1 MSMQTIFVISDEAS
15 ALSELC
21 AGAGAVAA
29 RVTAILFGSE
39 AEAAGAAGC
48 GADRLLY
55 CQPSNGAVPEDYAAA
70 VAQEVKKEASALVI
84 VNNTIRGR
92 CLAGKLGV
100 LLDTAV
106 LTGVN
111 ALERSGEELV
121 CCRMVYGGMAQRSEV
136 FTKPYGVLTVG
147 GGVFEAAAEPA
158 QAAVAP
164 FEGLPQGGLKRI
176 ACTPKKEGG
185 VDLVAA
191 KRIVDVG
198 RGLAQEA
205 DLELCRKLAAALGAE
220 VGCSRPVAENNKWL
234 PKSNYMGITGVQV
247 KPELIVALGVSGQ
260 IQHIGG
266 INKSRVIV
274 AVNKDKSAPIFK
286 NADFGVVGDLYKVV
300 PALIEKLS

>member
-29 RVTAILFGSE
+29 RITAILFGSE

-55 CQPSNGAVPEDYAAA
+55 CQPSDGAVPEDYAAA
-70 VAQEVKKEASALVI
+70 VAPRGGKRQASALVI

-106 LTGVN
+106 LTSVN

-121 CCRMVYGGMAQRSEV
+121 CCRMVYGGIAQRSEV

-164 FEGLPQGGLKRI
+164 FEGS
-176 ACTPKKEGG
+176 PK
-185 VDLVAA
+185 AA
-191 KRIVDVG
+191 
-198 RGLAQEA
+198 
-205 DLELCRKLAAALGAE
+205 
-220 VGCSRPVAENNKWL
+220 
-234 PKSNYMGITGVQV
+234 
-247 KPELIVALGVSGQ
+247 
-260 IQHIGG
+260 
-266 INKSRVIV
+266 
-274 AVNKDKSAPIFK
+274 
-286 NADFGVVGDLYKVV
+286 
-300 PALIEKLS
+300 

>member
-55 CQPSNGAVPEDYAAA
+55 CQPSDGAVPEDYAAA

-266 INKSRVIV
+266 INKSRGSV
-274 AVNKDKSAPIFK
+274 AVSKAKSAPLFK

>member
-1 MSMQTIFVISDEAS
+1 MSMQTIFVMSDEAS

-106 LTGVN
+106 LTSVN

-121 CCRMVYGGMAQRSEV
+121 CCRMVYGGIAQRSEV

>member
-55 CQPSNGAVPEDYAAA
+55 CQPSDGAVPEDYAAA

-106 LTGVN
+106 LTSVN

-121 CCRMVYGGMAQRSEV
+121 CCRMVYGGIAQRSEV

-164 FEGLPQGGLKRI
+164 FEGLPK
-176 ACTPKKEGG
+176 
-185 VDLVAA
+185 AA
-191 KRIVDVG
+191 
-198 RGLAQEA
+198 
-205 DLELCRKLAAALGAE
+205 
-220 VGCSRPVAENNKWL
+220 
-234 PKSNYMGITGVQV
+234 
-247 KPELIVALGVSGQ
+247 
-260 IQHIGG
+260 
-266 INKSRVIV
+266 
-274 AVNKDKSAPIFK
+274 
-286 NADFGVVGDLYKVV
+286 
-300 PALIEKLS
+300 

>member
-1 MSMQTIFVISDEAS
+1 MSMQTIFVMSDEAS
-15 ALSELC
+15 APSELC

-55 CQPSNGAVPEDYAAA
+55 CQPSDGAVPEDYAAA

>member
-1 MSMQTIFVISDEAS
+1 MQTIFVMSDEAS

-55 CQPSNGAVPEDYAAA
+55 CQPSDGAVPEDYAAA

-106 LTGVN
+106 LTSVN

>member
-1 MSMQTIFVISDEAS
+1 MSMQTIFVMSYEAS

-55 CQPSNGAVPEDYAAA
+55 CQPSDGAVPEDYAAA

-106 LTGVN
+106 LTSVN

-121 CCRMVYGGMAQRSEV
+121 CCRMVYGGIAQRSEV

>member
-1 MSMQTIFVISDEAS
+1 MSMQTIFVMSDEAS

-29 RVTAILFGSE
+29 RVSAILFGSE

-48 GADRLLY
+48 GADLLLY
-55 CQPSNGAVPEDYAAA
+55 CQPSDGAVPEDYAAA

-106 LTGVN
+106 LTSVN

-121 CCRMVYGGMAQRSEV
+121 CCRMVYGGIAQRSEV

-164 FEGLPQGGLKRI
+164 FEGLPQGGWNRI

>member
-1 MSMQTIFVISDEAS
+1 MSMQTIFVMSDEAS

-55 CQPSNGAVPEDYAAA
+55 CQPSDGAVPEDYAAA
-70 VAQEVKKEASALVI
+70 VAQEVIKEDSALVI
-84 VNNTIRGR
+84 VNNPIRGR

-106 LTGVN
+106 LTSVN

>member
-1 MSMQTIFVISDEAS
+1 MSMQTIFVMSDEAS

-55 CQPSNGAVPEDYAAA
+55 CQPSDGAVPEDYAAA
-70 VAQEVKKEASALVI
+70 VAQEVTKEASALVI

-106 LTGVN
+106 LTSVN

-121 CCRMVYGGMAQRSEV
+121 CCRMVYGGIAQRSEV

>member
-1 MSMQTIFVISDEAS
+1 MSIHTIFVMSDEAS

-55 CQPSNGAVPEDYAAA
+55 CQPSDGAVPEDYAAA

>member
-55 CQPSNGAVPEDYAAA
+55 CQPSDGAVPENYAAA

>member
-55 CQPSNGAVPEDYAAA
+55 CQPSDGAVPEDYAAA

-136 FTKPYGVLTVG
+136 FTKPYGVRTVG

>member
-1 MSMQTIFVISDEAS
+1 MSMQTIFVMIDEAS

-55 CQPSNGAVPEDYAAA
+55 CQPSDGAVPEDYAAA

-106 LTGVN
+106 LTSVN

>member
-1 MSMQTIFVISDEAS
+1 MSMQTIFVMSDEAA

-55 CQPSNGAVPEDYAAA
+55 CQPSDGAVPEDYAAA

-234 PKSNYMGITGVQV
+234 PKSHYMGLTGVQV

>member
-1 MSMQTIFVISDEAS
+1 M
-15 ALSELC
+15 
-21 AGAGAVAA
+21 
-29 RVTAILFGSE
+29 FGSE

-55 CQPSNGAVPEDYAAA
+55 CQPSDGAVPEDYAAA

-106 LTGVN
+106 LTSVN

-121 CCRMVYGGMAQRSEV
+121 CCRMVYGGIAQRSEV

>member
-1 MSMQTIFVISDEAS
+1 MSMQTIFVMSDEAC

-55 CQPSNGAVPEDYAAA
+55 CQPSDGAVPEDYAAA

-106 LTGVN
+106 LTSVN

-121 CCRMVYGGMAQRSEV
+121 CCRMVYGGIAQRSEV

>member
-1 MSMQTIFVISDEAS
+1 MSMQTIFVMSDEAS

-55 CQPSNGAVPEDYAAA
+55 CQPSDGAVPEDYAAA

-92 CLAGKLGV
+92 CLAGKLGG

>member
-1 MSMQTIFVISDEAS
+1 MSMQTIFVMSDEAS

-55 CQPSNGAVPEDYAAA
+55 CQPSDGAVPEDYAAA
-70 VAQEVKKEASALVI
+70 GAQEVKKEASALVI

>member
-1 MSMQTIFVISDEAS
+1 MQTIFVMSDEAS

-55 CQPSNGAVPEDYAAA
+55 CQPSDGAVPEDYAAA

-106 LTGVN
+106 LTSVN

-121 CCRMVYGGMAQRSEV
+121 CCRMVYGGIAQRSEV

>member
-1 MSMQTIFVISDEAS
+1 MSMQTIFVMSDEAS

-55 CQPSNGAVPEDYAAA
+55 CQPSDGAVPEDYAAA
-70 VAQEVKKEASALVI
+70 VAQEVKKETSALVI

-106 LTGVN
+106 LTSVN

-121 CCRMVYGGMAQRSEV
+121 CCRMVYGGIAQRSEV

>member
-1 MSMQTIFVISDEAS
+1 MSMQTIFVMSDEAS

-55 CQPSNGAVPEDYAAA
+55 CQPSDGAVPEDYAAA

-106 LTGVN
+106 LTSVN

-121 CCRMVYGGMAQRSEV
+121 CCCMVYGGIAQRSEV

>member
-1 MSMQTIFVISDEAS
+1 MSMQTIFVMSDEAS

-48 GADRLLY
+48 GADLLLY
-55 CQPSNGAVPEDYAAA
+55 CQPSDGAVPEDYAAA

-106 LTGVN
+106 LTSVN

-121 CCRMVYGGMAQRSEV
+121 CCRMVYGGIAQRSEV

>member
-1 MSMQTIFVISDEAS
+1 MSMQAIFVMSDEAS

-55 CQPSNGAVPEDYAAA
+55 CQPSDGAVPEDYAAA

>member
-1 MSMQTIFVISDEAS
+1 MSMQTIFVMSDEAS

>member
-29 RVTAILFGSE
+29 RITAILFGSE

-55 CQPSNGAVPEDYAAA
+55 CQPSDGAVPEDYAAA

>member
-1 MSMQTIFVISDEAS
+1 MSMQTIFVMSDEAS

-55 CQPSNGAVPEDYAAA
+55 CQPSDGAVPEDYAAA

-106 LTGVN
+106 LTSVN

-121 CCRMVYGGMAQRSEV
+121 CCRMVYGGIAQRSEV

-234 PKSNYMGITGVQV
+234 PKSNYMGITGVQG

>member
-1 MSMQTIFVISDEAS
+1 MSMQTIFVMSDEAS

-48 GADRLLY
+48 GAERLLY
-55 CQPSNGAVPEDYAAA
+55 CQPSDGAVPEDYAAA

-121 CCRMVYGGMAQRSEV
+121 CCRMVYGGIAQRSEV

>member
-1 MSMQTIFVISDEAS
+1 MSMQTIFVMSDEAS

-55 CQPSNGAVPEDYAAA
+55 CQPSDGAVPEDYAAA

-106 LTGVN
+106 LTSVN

-121 CCRMVYGGMAQRSEV
+121 CCRMVYGGIAQRSEV

-164 FEGLPQGGLKRI
+164 FEGRPHGGLTRS
-176 ACTPKKEGG
+176 ACTPKKAGG

>member
-1 MSMQTIFVISDEAS
+1 MSMQTIFVMSDEAS

-55 CQPSNGAVPEDYAAA
+55 CQPSDGAVPEDYAAA

-106 LTGVN
+106 LTSVN

-121 CCRMVYGGMAQRSEV
+121 CCRMVYGGIAQRSEV

>member
-1 MSMQTIFVISDEAS
+1 MSMQTIFVMSDEAS

-29 RVTAILFGSE
+29 RITAILFGSE

-55 CQPSNGAVPEDYAAA
+55 CQPSDGAVPEDYAAA

>member
-1 MSMQTIFVISDEAS
+1 MSMQTIFVMSDEAS

-55 CQPSNGAVPEDYAAA
+55 CQPSDGAVPEDYAAA

-111 ALERSGEELV
+111 ALERSGEELI

>member
-1 MSMQTIFVISDEAS
+1 MSMQTIFVMSDEAS
-15 ALSELC
+15 ALSDLC

-55 CQPSNGAVPEDYAAA
+55 CQPSDGAVPEDYAAA

-106 LTGVN
+106 LTSVN

>member
-1 MSMQTIFVISDEAS
+1 MSMQTIFVMSDEAS

-55 CQPSNGAVPEDYAAA
+55 CQPSDGAVPEDYA
-70 VAQEVKKEASALVI
+70 
-84 VNNTIRGR
+84 
-92 CLAGKLGV
+92 
-100 LLDTAV
+100 
-106 LTGVN
+106 
-111 ALERSGEELV
+111 
-121 CCRMVYGGMAQRSEV
+121 
-136 FTKPYGVLTVG
+136 
-147 GGVFEAAAEPA
+147 
-158 QAAVAP
+158 AAVAP